1 MEIMKPQVIGSES
14 LEALSNAAADFLV
27 RRAMKIVRAVGR
39 FTLALSGGSTPQRLY
54 EILARKPLKDR
65 MPWQESFFF
74 WGDERFVPADHPE
87 SNFRLAY
94 RAMLAK
100 VPVPESNIHPVGTD
114 TGSAH
119 EAAENYE
126 RDLQKFF
133 GVNNKPRFDLVLLG
147 LGADGHTA
155 SLFPGDPVLNERR
168 HLAVAVRAPA
178 QYTVKD
184 RVTLTLPVLDS
195 AACVLFLAAGREKKK
210 VTDIIL
216 NQPEKAFNLYPAA
229 RVRPEDGEL
238 FWFTD
243 REAH

>member
-1 MEIMKPQVIGSES
+1 MKPQVIGSES

-27 RRAMKIVRAVGR
+27 RRAMEIVRAVGR

-94 RAMLAK
+94 RAMLSK
-100 VPVPESNIHPVGTD
+100 VPVPESNIHPVGTG

-168 HLAVAVRAPA
+168 HLAAAVRAPA
-178 QYTVKD
+178 QYAVKD
-184 RVTLTLPVLDS
+184 RVTLTLPVLNS

-210 VTDIIL
+210 MTDIIL
-216 NQPEKAFNLYPAA
+216 NQPQKAFRLYPAA
-229 RVRPEDGEL
+229 RIRPEDGEL